1 MKKLLKNICLFSA
14 MLFAFSSCV
23 ESEPEYTDF
32 PSKDVDFKYS
42 VAPNADGVIEY
53 ALDYY
58 VVSTVQFTNTS
69 AKSGK
74 VTWDFGDGQT
84 SNEANPLHKY
94 DKAGTYQ
101 VKLTVDGVGART
113 YPIMIYDIAP
123 VLSIKEQSADVITA
137 NDVTVDFD
145 IFLPNPEKLKV
156 KYVLTFPEGA
166 LDNEGNEITEPIEV
180 IEENGEVIL
189 PAGIKFRNIG
199 SQKVVVKATFDI
211 DREGGENR
219 VLEESYVNV
228 QVGSPIPASTLY
240 YAVYG
245 GNIKAYKL
253 IDESKLPEG
262 TKNYPFDL
270 GVKSGTTP
278 MNLVF
283 ADGVGEEGQSGT
295 IYILDAGK
303 QYTYVNDEA
312 GVLGD
317 GKITVMNPD
326 GSGVNVFVT
335 NVGQGAF
342 FDPFFGAVDGD
353 NLIYSDRNTGLRK
366 TDLKVRGEKEK
377 NEYLVQ
383 NDYLAY
389 YSRTSL
395 AYGAISCTIL
405 KDSKGNY
412 WWGKCFNGNGIF
424 RFKAENIGYYK
435 DNKELPNKVILEN
448 RNLRSF
454 MIDEDRKGFYV
465 FRTKDSETGFYAYT
479 LPGDFEDVSTPV
491 AKFSMEADAANSSAD
506 EGLYVTQMALDKET
520 GNVYFGFNKATTDNS
535 AFATGMLYYNPD
547 SKKLQSVNVIKD
559 KILGVVVN
567 DHKTNLS

>member
-1 MKKLLKNICLFSA
+1 MKKLLKNICLFGA
-14 MLFAFSSCV
+14 LLFAFSSCV

-42 VAPNADGVIEY
+42 VAPNAEGVVEY

-58 VVSTVQFTNTS
+58 VVSTIQFTNTS

-94 DKAGTYQ
+94 EKAGTYK
-101 VKLTVDGVGART
+101 VALTVEGVGTRT

-123 VLSIKEQSADVITA
+123 VLSIKEKSADIITA

-166 LDNEGNEITEPIEV
+166 LDKDGKEITEPIEV
-180 IEENGEVIL
+180 VEENGVANF
-189 PAGIKFRNIG
+189 PAGVKFRNIG
-199 SQKVVVKATFDI
+199 SQKVEVKTTFDI
-211 DREGGENR
+211 SEGGANR
-219 VLEESYVNV
+219 VLEDSYVNV
-228 QVGSPIPASTLY
+228 QVGSPIPAKTIY

-253 IDESKLPEG
+253 VDESKLPEG
-262 TKNYPFDL
+262 TKNNPFDM
-270 GVKSGTTP
+270 GIKSGTTP

-342 FDPFFGAVDGD
+342 FDPFFGAVDGN

-377 NEYLVQ
+377 NDYLVQ

-389 YSRTSL
+389 YSRSSL

-448 RNLRSF
+448 KNLRSF
-454 MIDEDRKGFYV
+454 MIDEGRKGFYV

-491 AKFSMEADAANSSAD
+491 AKFSMEADAVNSSAD
-506 EGLYVTQMALDKET
+506 EGLFVTQMALDKET
-520 GNVYFGFNKATTDNS
+520 GYVYFGFNKATTDNS
-535 AFATGMLYYNPD
+535 AYATGMLYYNPD
-547 SKKLQSVNVIKD
+547 SKKLHSVDVIKD

-567 DHKTNLS
+567 DHKTNLF

>member
-94 DKAGTYQ
+94 EKAGTYQ

-156 KYVLTFPEGA
+156 EYVLTFPEGA
-166 LDNEGNEITEPIEV
+166 LDKDGKEITEPIKV
-180 IEENGEVIL
+180 VEENGEAIF

-199 SQKVVVKATFDI
+199 SQKVVVKTTFDTA
-211 DREGGENR
+211 EGGENR

-353 NLIYSDRNTGLRK
+353 NLIYTDRNTGLRK

-377 NEYLVQ
+377 NDYLVQ

-448 RNLRSF
+448 KNLRSF

-465 FRTKDSETGFYAYT
+465 FRTKDSETGFYAYN
-479 LPGDFEDVSTPV
+479 LPGDFEDVGAPIT
-491 AKFSMEADAANSSAD
+491 KISMEADAVNSSTD
-506 EGLYVTQMALDKET
+506 EGLFVTQMALDKES

-547 SKKLQSVNVIKD
+547 SKKLQSVDVIKD

-567 DHKTNLS
+567 DHKTNLF

>member
-14 MLFAFSSCV
+14 LLFAFSSCV
-23 ESEPEYTDF
+23 ESDPEYTDF
-32 PSKDVDFKYS
+32 PSKDVDFRYS
-42 VAPNADGVIEY
+42 VAPNAEGEVEF

-58 VVSTVQFTNTS
+58 VVSTIQFTNTS

-74 VTWDFGDGQT
+74 LTWDFGDGQT

-94 DKAGTYQ
+94 EKAGTYK
-101 VKLTVDGVGART
+101 VALTVEGVGTRT

-123 VLSIKEQSADVITA
+123 VLSIKDKSADVVLA
-137 NDVTVDFD
+137 NEVTVDLG

-156 KYVLTFPEGA
+156 EYELFFPEGA
-166 LDNEGNEITEPIEV
+166 ISKDGAEITEPIKI
-180 IEENGEVIL
+180 IEENGKVQFPE
-189 PAGIKFRNIG
+189 GIKFRNIG
-199 SQKVVVKATFDI
+199 SQKVLVKTTFDV
-211 DREGGENR
+211 DGNPRK
-219 VLEESYVNV
+219 LEDSYVNV
-228 QVGSPIPASTLY
+228 QVGSPIEAPTLY

-245 GNIKAYKL
+245 GNIMAYKL
-253 IDESKLPEG
+253 LDETKLPEG
-262 TKNYPFDL
+262 TKNLPFDM
-270 GVKSGTTP
+270 GVNSGTTP
-278 MNLVF
+278 VCLVF

-295 IYILDAGK
+295 IYILDPGK
-303 QYTYVNDEA
+303 QYTYINDENN
-312 GVLGD
+312 VLGD
-317 GKITVMNPD
+317 GKISVMNPD
-326 GSGVNVFVT
+326 GTGVNVFVT

-342 FDPFFGAVDGD
+342 FDPFYGAVDGN

-366 TDLKVRGEKEK
+366 TDLKARGEKEK
-377 NEYLVQ
+377 NDYLVQ

-435 DNKELPNKVILEN
+435 DNKVLPNKVILEN
-448 RNLRSF
+448 RNLKSF
-454 MIDEDRKGFYV
+454 MIDEGRSGLYV
-465 FRTKDSETGFYAYT
+465 FRTKDADTGFYAYT
-479 LPGDFEDVSTPV
+479 LPGDFEDVSAPV
-491 AKFSMEADAANSSAD
+491 AKFSIEADPMNTSAD

-520 GNVYFGFNKATTDNS
+520 GYVYFGFNKATTDNS
-535 AFATGMLYYNPD
+535 AYATGMLYYNPD
-547 SKKLQSVNVIKD
+547 SKKLHSVDVIKD

-567 DHKTNLS
+567 DHKTNLF

>member
-14 MLFAFSSCV
+14 LLFAFSSCV

-42 VAPNADGVIEY
+42 VAPNEAGEVEF

-58 VVSTVQFTNTS
+58 VVSTIQFTNTS
-69 AKSGK
+69 AKTGK
-74 VTWDFGDGQT
+74 LTWDFGDGQT

-94 DKAGTYQ
+94 EKAGTYK
-101 VKLTVDGVGART
+101 VSLTVEGFGTRT

-156 KYVLTFPEGA
+156 EYVLTFPEGA
-166 LDNEGNEITEPIEV
+166 LDKDGKEITEPIKV
-180 IEENGEVIL
+180 VEENGEAIF

-199 SQKVVVKATFDI
+199 SQKVVVKTTFDTA
-211 DREGGENR
+211 EGGENR

-377 NEYLVQ
+377 NDYLVQ

-448 RNLRSF
+448 KNLRSF
-454 MIDEDRKGFYV
+454 MIDEGRKGFYV

-491 AKFSMEADAANSSAD
+491 VKFSMEADAVNSSAD

-567 DHKTNLS
+567 DHKTNLF

>member
-1 MKKLLKNICLFSA
+1 M
-14 MLFAFSSCV
+14 
-23 ESEPEYTDF
+23 
-32 PSKDVDFKYS
+32 
-42 VAPNADGVIEY
+42 
-53 ALDYY
+53 DYY
-58 VVSTVQFTNTS
+58 VVSTIQFTNTS
-69 AKSGK
+69 AKTGK
-74 VTWDFGDGQT
+74 LTWDFGDGQT

-94 DKAGTYQ
+94 EKAGTYK
-101 VKLTVDGVGART
+101 VSLTVEGFGTRT

-156 KYVLTFPEGA
+156 EYVLTFPEGA
-166 LDNEGNEITEPIEV
+166 LDKDGKEITEPIKV
-180 IEENGEVIL
+180 VEENGEAIF

-199 SQKVVVKATFDI
+199 SQKVVVKTTFDTA
-211 DREGGENR
+211 EGGENR

-377 NEYLVQ
+377 NDYLVQ

-448 RNLRSF
+448 KNLRSF
-454 MIDEDRKGFYV
+454 MIDEGRKGFYV

-491 AKFSMEADAANSSAD
+491 VKFSMEADAVNSSAD

-547 SKKLQSVNVIKD
+547 SKKLQSVDVIKD

-567 DHKTNLS
+567 DH